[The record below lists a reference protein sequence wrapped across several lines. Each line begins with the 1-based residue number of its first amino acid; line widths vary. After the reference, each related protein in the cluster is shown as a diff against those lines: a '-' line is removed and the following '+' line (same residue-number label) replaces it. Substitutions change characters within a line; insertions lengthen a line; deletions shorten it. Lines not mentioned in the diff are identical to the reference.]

1 MSRLDGKIAVIT
13 GGSAGMGLATAKLF
27 VEEGARVVI
36 TGRNQIALDA
46 AVRSIG
52 RDVEAFRSDIS
63 KVADLEALRAHVN
76 ERYGRVDIVFAN
88 AGTAKPE
95 PFEQVSENDF
105 DIGVDTNLKG
115 TFFTVQK
122 LAPLMTAGGSVILNT
137 SIQGSKGWPG
147 FTVYAA
153 TKAAIRSLARTLTA
167 ELSAKSIRV
176 NAVAPGFIDTDLIRK
191 VGLSD
196 DAIEQINKQAHAQI
210 PMARSGSADEVAKA
224 VLFLA
229 SNDAAYVTG
238 VELTVDGG
246 WTQV

>member
-1 MSRLDGKIAVIT
+1 MSRLSGKIAVVT

-27 VEEGARVVI
+27 SQEGARVII
-36 TGRNQIALDA
+36 TGRDPAALAA
-46 AVRSIG
+46 AVQGIG
-52 RDVEAFRSDIS
+52 RNVEAFQSDIS
-63 KVADLEALRAHVN
+63 NVTDIEALRAHV
-76 ERYGRVDIVFAN
+76 EDQYGRVDIIFAN
-88 AGTAKPE
+88 AGTARPG

-105 DIGVDTNLKG
+105 DFGVDTNLKG

-122 LAPLMTAGGSVILNT
+122 LLSLMSAGGSIVLNT
-137 SIQGSKGWPG
+137 SIQSSKGWSG

-167 ELSAKSIRV
+167 ELSTRGIRV
-176 NAVAPGFIDTDLIRK
+176 NALAPGFIDTDLIRK

-196 DAIEQINKQAHAQI
+196 DAIEQINQQAHAQI
-210 PMARSGSADEVAKA
+210 PMHRSGTAEEIAKV

-229 SNDAAYVTG
+229 SDDAAYISG